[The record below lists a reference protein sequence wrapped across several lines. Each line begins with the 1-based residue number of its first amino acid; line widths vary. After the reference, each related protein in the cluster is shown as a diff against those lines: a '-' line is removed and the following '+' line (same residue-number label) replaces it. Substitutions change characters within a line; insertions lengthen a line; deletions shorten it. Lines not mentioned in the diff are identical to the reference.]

1 MMPRDRPSAS
11 PPSMPVCLAMLL
23 LADVALHAGGLLR
36 AVRLA
41 RRMAGPAADRITPV
55 SAELIRTTTHRLATA
70 ASLYPRRALCLEQSL
85 SLHVLL
91 GRRGIP
97 TELKIG
103 VRQLPFYAH
112 AWVEHQGRPINERE
126 EFVRTLA
133 PFPSVEG

>member
-1 MMPRDRPSAS
+1 MPAGLVRLR
-11 PPSMPVCLAMLL
+11 V
-23 LADVALHAGGLLR
+23 ADVALHAAGLRR

-41 RRMAGPAADRITPV
+41 RRLAGRTAQRSSSPDTR
-55 SAELIRTTTHRLATA
+55 LIDETTRRLATA

-91 GRRGIP
+91 GRRGIA
-97 TELKIG
+97 TDLRIG
-103 VRQLPFYAH
+103 VHQLPFYAH

-133 PFPSVEG
+133 PFSIVEG

>member
-1 MMPRDRPSAS
+1 MPRNRGVPS
-11 PPSMPVCLAMLL
+11 PPSMPTCLATLL
-23 LADVALHAGGLLR
+23 LADVALHAGGLRR

-41 RRMAGPAADRITPV
+41 RRIAGPVDGDTPV
-55 SAELIRTTTHRLATA
+55 NSEMIQTTTHRLATA

-85 SLHVLL
+85 SLHILL

-97 TELKIG
+97 TELKLG
-103 VRQLPFYAH
+103 VHQLPFYAH

>member
-1 MMPRDRPSAS
+1 MPA
-11 PPSMPVCLAMLL
+11 CLAMLL
-23 LADVALHAGGLLR
+23 VADVALHAAGLRR

-41 RRMAGPAADRITPV
+41 RRLAGRTAQRTGSPDTR
-55 SAELIRTTTHRLATA
+55 LIDETTRRLATA

-91 GRRGIP
+91 GRRGIA
-97 TELKIG
+97 TDLRIG
-103 VRQLPFYAH
+103 VHQLPFYAH

-133 PFPSVEG
+133 PFSIVEG

>member
-1 MMPRDRPSAS
+1 MMPRTRKHPS
-11 PPSMPVCLAMLL
+11 PPSMPACLATLL
-23 LADVALHAGGLLR
+23 LADVALHAGGLKR

-41 RRMAGPAADRITPV
+41 RRLAGPAADPAA
-55 SAELIRTTTHRLATA
+55 SANPDLIQTTTHRLATA

-97 TELKIG
+97 TELKLG
-103 VRQLPFYAH
+103 VHNLPFYAH